1 MGPATRTDRTG
12 VLSEDL
18 FWFGEKMRQG
28 YEGVAPNPEAAL
40 NLYKAAAATGFPQAY
55 LRLGEMYE
63 RGFGTAVYVNEA
75 LETFKMAAER
85 GEIVGY
91 AARARLASRTKE
103 DEKAEVLWRRFL
115 EELAF
120 ADTHN
125 LDVDEPAT
133 SIHAYLFSKLARSE
147 QPTLFPVMM
156 RYRSELIAY
165 IQRYL
170 EYATDERQL
179 EVMQAMMDWVAETCR
194 SMKHQQIELL
204 TRPTLWHSN
213 PLCFCYSEGTPHGF
227 GS

>member
-1 MGPATRTDRTG
+1 MDGTVTKTDRTG

-40 NLYKAAAATGFPQAY
+40 NLYKAAAASGFPRAY

-63 RGFGTAVYVNEA
+63 RGIGTAVNPREA
-75 LETFKMAAER
+75 REAYQTPTAK

-91 AARARLASRTKE
+91 AAMARLASRTPQHE
-103 DEKAEVLWRRFL
+103 EAELLWRRFF
-115 EELAF
+115 EELAS
-120 ADTHN
+120 ADTHD
-125 LDVDEPAT
+125 LGVDEPAT

-147 QPTLFPVMM
+147 QPTLFPVMI

-170 EYATDERQL
+170 EHATDERQL
-179 EVMQAMMDWVAETCR
+179 EVMQAMIEWVAENLPD
-194 SMKHQQIELL
+194 K
-204 TRPTLWHSN
+204 
-213 PLCFCYSEGTPHGF
+213 
-227 GS
+227 